1 MGSSLSVWQ
10 AALLAVVFGLFYLV
24 FDAGRFFL
32 HHVSPVRLRQWS
44 GTDPR
49 FATGS
54 RWFQYNKQDFSLVS
68 GILLQISMIAGVA
81 FTIVAFSSRGIG
93 MAVLAAAII
102 WGAVSVGWKSMLAF
116 VSDDRAESAIK
127 ILIPISHVVYYG
139 LWPIL
144 YPFRILLR
152 QLGDRNGDEDDEEV
166 TDEEVQA
173 YIDVGEE
180 EGILEEGE
188 GKLLQSIVEFGDRI
202 AREVMTPRVDLFAI
216 EIGASFDEL
225 VEMFDESKF
234 SRLAVYQQDV
244 DHVVGFVHI
253 KDAFSGIRQE
263 RRPSI
268 GEIIRPAL
276 FVSETKNV
284 AELLRE
290 FQIERQQIAIVVDE
304 YGGTAGIVSI
314 EDLLEEIVGEI
325 LDEHEDPEE
334 QSWVEIDDG
343 IYLVSG
349 LMKIEDLED
358 LTGEEIEVED
368 DNFETVAGLI
378 FKEMGRVPRMGETV
392 HRGALLLSV
401 DRADRKRIYRVR
413 VEISSERKKAGESI
427 A

>member
-1 MGSSLSVWQ
+1 MGSSISVLQ
-10 AALLAVVFGLFYLV
+10 AVLLAVVFGLLYLV
-24 FDAGRFFL
+24 FDAARFFL

-44 GTDPR
+44 GSDPR
-49 FATGS
+49 FAMGS
-54 RWFQYNKQDFSLVS
+54 RWFQYNKQHFSLVS
-68 GILLQISMIAGVA
+68 GILLQLSMIAAVA
-81 FTIVAFSSRGIG
+81 FTIVALSSQGIG
-93 MAVLAAAII
+93 IAILSAALI
-102 WGAVSVGWKSMLAF
+102 WCLVSIVWKSLLAL
-116 VSDDRAESAIK
+116 VSDDRGENAIRF
-127 ILIPISHVVYYG
+127 LIPVSHAAYYL
-139 LWPIL
+139 LWPL
-144 YPFRILLR
+144 LFPFRVLLR
-152 QLGDRNGDEDDEEV
+152 ELGEREDEEDDEEV

-188 GKLLQSIVEFGDRI
+188 GKLVQSIVEFGDRI

-216 EIGASFDEL
+216 ETGAGFDEL
-225 VEMFDESKF
+225 VELFDESKF
-234 SRLAVYQQDV
+234 SRLAVYEQDV
-244 DHVVGFVHI
+244 DHIIGFVHI
-253 KDAFSGIRQE
+253 KDAFSNIR
-263 RRPSI
+263 RGLAPPIRDI
-268 GEIIRPAL
+268 TRPAL

-304 YGGTAGIVSI
+304 YGGTAGIISI

-349 LMKIEDLED
+349 LMKIEDLEE
-358 LTGEEIEVED
+358 LTGQEIEIEED
-368 DNFETVAGLI
+368 DFETVAGLI
-378 FKEMGRVPRMGETV
+378 FKEAGRVPKMGETV
-392 HRGALLLSV
+392 QRGDLLLSV

-413 VEISSERKKAGESI
+413 VEVVEPRRAGESI

>member
-10 AALLAVVFGLFYLV
+10 AVALAVVSGLLYLI
-24 FDAGRFFL
+24 FDAGRYFL

-49 FATGS
+49 YATGS

-68 GILLQISMIAGVA
+68 GILLQIFMVAAVA
-81 FTIVAFSSRGIG
+81 FTIVVFASRGIG
-93 MAVLAAAII
+93 VAILISAVIWIVISITWKSVLA
-102 WGAVSVGWKSMLAF
+102 L
-116 VSDDRAESAIK
+116 VSDDRGESAIK
-127 ILIPISHVVYYG
+127 ILIPISQIVYY
-139 LWPIL
+139 LVWPL
-144 YPFRILLR
+144 LFPFRILLR
-152 QLGDRNGDEDDEEV
+152 QLGDRDEDEDDEEV

-216 EIGASFDEL
+216 ETGSGFDEL
-225 VEMFDESKF
+225 VAMFDESKF
-234 SRLAVYQQDV
+234 SRLAVYEQDI
-244 DHVVGFVHI
+244 DHIVGFVHI
-253 KDAFSGIRQE
+253 KDAFTSIRQG
-263 RRPSI
+263 RSPSI
-268 GEIIRPAL
+268 REITRPAL
-276 FVSETKNV
+276 FVSETKKV

-304 YGGTAGIVSI
+304 YGGTAGIISI

-334 QSWVEIDDG
+334 QSWVQIDDG
-343 IYLVSG
+343 IFLVSG
-349 LMKIEDLED
+349 SMKIEDIEE
-358 LTGEEIEVED
+358 LTGEEIEVDED
-368 DNFETVAGLI
+368 DFETVAGLI
-378 FKEMGRVPRMGETV
+378 FKETGRVPKMGETV
-392 HRGALLLSV
+392 QRGGLLFSV

-413 VEISSERKKAGESI
+413 VEVVARKAGESI